1 MWTRDAREWRHQSGV
16 DAVGD
21 VLEVFGGWR
30 EGRQRKVVSVRG
42 WMQLWMLLSFCRVD
56 VDEGRQRKVESVRV

>member
-1 MWTRDAREWRHQSGV
+1 M

-42 WMQLWMLLSFCRVD
+42 VDAVEDVFEVFSIGCGRGTPENGGISPEWMQSGMF
-56 VDEGRQRKVESVRV
+56 